1 MFSYHEAAS
10 LMDTSA
16 FHSPVSSA
24 LTISLHTAYRYIS
37 LYKFRI
43 TFFLCMCADIR
54 IGMQLQ
60 QRGDGAVSDGGEA
73 AAHPDEAAQG
83 EHKHNAPRTD
93 TCYQRATCWLR

>member
-24 LTISLHTAYRYIS
+24 LTVSRHTPYQYI
-37 LYKFRI
+37 YCMYICIYFFKFRI
-43 TFFLCMCADIR
+43 TCLCACADIR

-83 EHKHNAPRTD
+83 EHKHKALRTD
-93 TCYQRATCWLR
+93 TRTV